1 MAHIIEI
8 EHPFFDTLEWNQME
22 IEMGIQTKIMT
33 EVGLLKTF

>member
-8 EHPFFDTLEWNQME
+8 EQSFFDTLEWNQME
-22 IEMGIQTKIMT
+22 IEIGIQTKIMT